1 MYQPNNFQANN
12 FQNANNRYV
21 ENMVKTASPAKLVE
35 LLYLNSIERLNRA
48 VNMIKNKKIAE
59 AHNQIVRVEDII
71 MELNLS
77 LDMEKGGEISKNLR
91 ALYNYMYRRLLDAN
105 LNKDIEILE
114 EVKTLLNTLLEAWRE
129 AMKQASD
136 VVKQQVNQG
145 QRKGLDIST

>member
-1 MYQPNNFQANN
+1 MYQPNNFQQANN
-12 FQNANNRYV
+12 KYV

-48 VNMIKNKKIAE
+48 INMINNKKIAE

-91 ALYNYMYRRLLDAN
+91 ALYNYMYRRLLEAN
-105 LNKDIEILE
+105 LKKDTTILE
-114 EVKTLLNTLLEAWRE
+114 EVKSLLNTLLEAWKE
-129 AMKQASD
+129 AMKQAGD
-136 VVKQQVNQG
+136 VIKQQVNQSE
-145 QRKGLDIST
+145 RKGFDIST

>member
-1 MYQPNNFQANN
+1 MYQPNNFQ
-12 FQNANNRYV
+12 NANSYV

-48 VNMIKNKKIAE
+48 INMIKNKKIAE

-91 ALYNYMYRRLLDAN
+91 SLYNYMYRRLLEAN
-105 LNKDIEILE
+105 LNKNIEILE
-114 EVKTLLNTLLEAWRE
+114 EIKSLLNTLLEAWRE
-129 AMKQASD
+129 AMKQAGN
-136 VVKQQVNQG
+136 VIKQQVNQPT
-145 QRKGLDIST
+145 RKGLDIST